1 MAAEEVARLS
11 ASLDWGSASNA
22 QGSMLQWT
30 APHSEPFRELLV
42 HDRVAPALNTILGQG
57 YRLDAGPN
65 LAQETKAEFHG
76 GAVERSC
83 TPSRPCPRCIL
94 LRPSCHGRLKWN
106 RLCWLCPGRHGGN
119 SEGYFFR
126 GGRIFSGMLVVE
138 FVLRDE
144 GPDDGGLVRYQ
155 RRRRS
160 ILSSPSWPLQS

>member
-83 TPSRPCPRCIL
+83 THQAALALVASF
-94 LRPSCHGRLKWN
+94 PSCHAIV
-106 RLCWLCPGRHGGN
+106 
-119 SEGYFFR
+119 STDVESF
-126 GGRIFSGMLVVE
+126 VVAA
-138 FVLRDE
+138 VSRSS
-144 GPDDGGLVRYQ
+144 
-155 RRRRS
+155 RRQ
-160 ILSSPSWPLQS
+160 L

>member
-83 TPSRPCPRCIL
+83 TPSRPL
-94 LRPSCHGRLKWN
+94 PSLHPSSSFVTCH
-106 RLCWLCPGRHGGN
+106 
-119 SEGYFFR
+119 
-126 GGRIFSGMLVVE
+126 MV
-138 FVLRDE
+138 D
-144 GPDDGGLVRYQ
+144 
-155 RRRRS
+155 
-160 ILSSPSWPLQS
+160 

>member
-42 HDRVAPALNTILGQG
+42 HDCVAPALNTILGQG

-83 TPSRPCPRCIL
+83 TPSRPLPFASSMQSCPC
-94 LRPSCHGRLKWN
+94 PSSSFVSCH
-106 RLCWLCPGRHGGN
+106 
-119 SEGYFFR
+119 
-126 GGRIFSGMLVVE
+126 MV
-138 FVLRDE
+138 D
-144 GPDDGGLVRYQ
+144 
-155 RRRRS
+155 
-160 ILSSPSWPLQS
+160 

>member
-1 MAAEEVARLS
+1 MAPEEVARLS

-22 QGSMLQWT
+22 PGSKLQWT

-83 TPSRPCPRCIL
+83 THQAALCPCCIL
-94 LRPSCHGRLKWN
+94 LRPSCHATL
-106 RLCWLCPGRHGGN
+106 
-119 SEGYFFR
+119 
-126 GGRIFSGMLVVE
+126 
-138 FVLRDE
+138 FVSCHIVD
-144 GPDDGGLVRYQ
+144 
-155 RRRRS
+155 
-160 ILSSPSWPLQS
+160 

>member
-22 QGSMLQWT
+22 QGSMLQWA

-83 TPSRPCPRCIL
+83 TPSRPLPSL
-94 LRPSCHGRLKWN
+94 HPSSSFVSCH
-106 RLCWLCPGRHGGN
+106 
-119 SEGYFFR
+119 
-126 GGRIFSGMLVVE
+126 MV
-138 FVLRDE
+138 D
-144 GPDDGGLVRYQ
+144 
-155 RRRRS
+155 
-160 ILSSPSWPLQS
+160 

>member
-42 HDRVAPALNTILGQG
+42 HDGVAPALNTILGQG

-83 TPSRPCPRCIL
+83 THQAALCPCCIL
-94 LRPSCHGRLKWN
+94 LRPSCLAT
-106 RLCWLCPGRHGGN
+106 L
-119 SEGYFFR
+119 STD
-126 GGRIFSGMLVVE
+126 VE
-138 FVLRDE
+138 SFVLAVSRSS
-144 GPDDGGLVRYQ
+144 
-155 RRRRS
+155 RRQ
-160 ILSSPSWPLQS
+160 L